1 VLIRIAT
8 AEEKRSMSEST
19 DTIRRNLVMVTPLL
33 IPGVMTL
40 SSALAATSRS
50 SPYEVSPQHALPYR
64 PFRVKSTDGVM
75 IAGQEWGIPD
85 GPEIVLIHGV
95 LQSHLAFE
103 RQVNGDLAKSFRIVT
118 YDLRGHGDS
127 DKPIGNEYYQDGG
140 LWADDLAAVVDGA
153 SLKRPVLVGWSLG
166 GLSIANY
173 LVKFGDANLAGLNFV
188 DALTKR
194 AKEFAGWPENRSLLP
209 ATASADLATRVN
221 ALRGFLRACFQVQ
234 PNQEEFERMLAYNA
248 QVPPHVIASIM
259 TGITLNAEEAYKA
272 LKVPV
277 LVTHGQKDGLIN
289 IRITDYD
296 GSVMPHA
303 RVSKYDDVGH
313 SPFFE
318 YAGRFNREL
327 AEFVMSAR

>member
-1 VLIRIAT
+1 
-8 AEEKRSMSEST
+8 MSEST
-19 DTIRRNLVMVTPLL
+19 DTIRRNLVVVTPLL
-33 IPGVMTL
+33 LSGVMTL
-40 SSALAATSRS
+40 SPALAATSSS

-103 RQVNGDLAKSFRIVT
+103 RQVNGELAKAFRIVT

-127 DKPIGNEYYQDGG
+127 DKPVGNAYYQDGG
-140 LWADDLAAVVDGA
+140 LWADDLAAVIEGA
-153 SLKRPVLVGWSLG
+153 NLKRPVPVGWSLG

-173 LVKFGDANLAGLNFV
+173 LVKFGDRKLSGVNFV

-194 AKEFAGWPENRSLLP
+194 AKEFAGTPENRSLLP
-209 ATASADLATRVN
+209 ATASADLGTRVN
-221 ALRGFLRACFQVQ
+221 ALRSFLRACFQVQ

-318 YAGRFNREL
+318 DAGRFNREL